1 MRDIP
6 LYLFTGFLESGKT
19 KFIQETLEDERF
31 NAGEKTLL
39 LLCEEGEEEYD
50 ISKMPSHNVYIRT
63 VEDKSEL
70 TAKNIENMLKETGAE
85 RIIVEYN
92 GMWLLQELF
101 SALPRYVVISQEL
114 CFFDANTAL
123 TYNANMRQLVYDK
136 ISTAEMIIFN
146 RTPENYDIM
155 PLHKLV
161 RGANRRADIAYEYT
175 NGYVKYDDIED
186 PLPFDVNADVINIE
200 DTDYALWFQDMMND
214 MSKYNG
220 KTLRFKGI
228 VARDG
233 KIPDDTFVV
242 GRHVMTCCAD
252 DIQYC
257 GIACD
262 WKAAKTLKT
271 NDWVIVTAKMSVG
284 NHKLYRSKGPYLT
297 ALDVAISSK
306 PEQEVAAFY

>member
-39 LLCEEGEEEYD
+39 LVCEEGEEEYD
-50 ISKMPSHNVYIRT
+50 TSKMPHKNVFIRT
-63 VEDKSEL
+63 LEDKSEL
-70 TAKNIENMLKETGAE
+70 NRKNLEDMVKQTGAE
-85 RIIVEYN
+85 RVIVEYN
-92 GMWLLQELF
+92 GMWLMEELF
-101 SALPRYVVISQEL
+101 KAMPKSFVISQEL
-114 CFFDANTAL
+114 CFCDANTIL
-123 TYNANMRQLVYDK
+123 SYNANMRQLVYDK
-136 ISTAEMIIFN
+136 LSSAELIIFN
-146 RTPENYDIM
+146 RTAENADIM

-161 RGANRRADIAYEYT
+161 RSISRRADIAYEYV

-186 PLPFDVNADVINIE
+186 PLPFDINSDIIAIE
-200 DTDYALWFQDMMND
+200 DKDYALWFQDMMND
-214 MSKYNG
+214 MSKYVG
-220 KTLRFKGI
+220 KTVKFKGI

-233 KIPDDTFVV
+233 NIPDDTFVV

-271 NDWVIVTAKMSVG
+271 NDWVIVTAKFSVG
-284 NHKLYRSKGPYLT
+284 NHRLYRSKGPYLT
-297 ALDVAISSK
+297 ALEIAKTSA
-306 PEQEVAAFY
+306 PEQTVATFY

>member
-6 LYLFTGFLESGKT
+6 LYLFTGFLDSGKT

-31 NAGEKTLL
+31 NDGEKTLL

-50 ISKMPSHNVYIRT
+50 LGRMPGDNVVVRSI
-63 VEDKSEL
+63 EKEEL
-70 TAKNIENMLKETGAE
+70 TCANLQSLIKETKAD
-85 RIIVEYN
+85 RIVVEYN
-92 GMWLLQELF
+92 GMWLLKELF
-101 SALPRYVVISQEL
+101 DAMPRECVISQEL
-114 CFFDANTAL
+114 CFCDANTAL
-123 TYNANMRQLVYDK
+123 AYNANMRQLMYDK
-136 ISTAEMIIFN
+136 LSTAEMIIFN
-146 RTPENYDIM
+146 RCSMNMDTM

-161 RGANRRADIAYEYT
+161 RGANRRADIAYEYE
-175 NGYVKYDDIED
+175 NGYVHYDDIED
-186 PLPFDVNADVINIE
+186 PLPFDADAPVIVIE
-200 DTDYALWFQDMMND
+200 DKDYALWFQDMMND
-214 MSKYNG
+214 MAKYQG
-220 KTLRFKGI
+220 KTLKFKGI

-262 WKAAKTLKT
+262 WKASKTLKT
-271 NDWVIVTAKMSVG
+271 NDWVVVTAKLSIG

-297 ALDVAISSK
+297 ATEVAVSSA
-306 PEQEVAAFY
+306 PEQEVATFY

>member
-6 LYLFTGFLESGKT
+6 LYLFTGFLDSGKT

-31 NAGEKTLL
+31 NDGEKTLL

-50 ISKMPSHNVYIRT
+50 LGRMPGDNVVVRSI
-63 VEDKSEL
+63 EKEEL
-70 TAKNIENMLKETGAE
+70 TRENLQSLIKETKAD
-85 RIIVEYN
+85 RIVVEYN
-92 GMWLLQELF
+92 GMWLLKELF
-101 SALPRYVVISQEL
+101 DAMPRECVISQEL
-114 CFFDANTAL
+114 CFCDANTAL
-123 TYNANMRQLVYDK
+123 AYNANMRQLMYDK
-136 ISTAEMIIFN
+136 LSTAEMIIFN
-146 RTPENYDIM
+146 RCSMNMDTM

-161 RGANRRADIAYEYT
+161 RGANRRADIAYEYE
-175 NGYVKYDDIED
+175 NGYVHYDDIED
-186 PLPFDVNADVINIE
+186 PLPFDVDAPVIVIE
-200 DTDYALWFQDMMND
+200 DKDYALWFQDMMND
-214 MSKYNG
+214 MAKYQG
-220 KTLRFKGI
+220 KTLKFKGI

-262 WKAAKTLKT
+262 WKASKTLKT
-271 NDWVIVTAKMSVG
+271 NDWVVVTAKLSIG

-297 ALDVAISSK
+297 ATEVAVSSA
-306 PEQEVAAFY
+306 PEQEVATFY

>member
-1 MRDIP
+1 MKDIP
-6 LYLFTGFLESGKT
+6 VYLFTGFLESGKT

-31 NAGEKTLL
+31 NAGENTLI
-39 LLCEEGEEEYD
+39 LLCEEGEEEFD
-50 ISKMPSHNVYIRT
+50 ISRMPHKNVFIHT
-63 VEDKSEL
+63 VEDKTDLNRSEL
-70 TAKNIENMLKETGAE
+70 EALVRKTKAE
-85 RIIVEYN
+85 RVIIEYN

-101 SALPRYVVISQEL
+101 NAMPQSFVISQEL
-114 CFFDANTAL
+114 CFMEAGTAL

-146 RTPENYDIM
+146 RMEENTDFM

-161 RGANRRADIAYEYT
+161 RGANRRADIAYEYK

-186 PLPFDVNADVINIE
+186 PLPFDVNAEIISIE
-200 DTDYALWFQDMMND
+200 DKDYALWFQDMMND
-214 MSKYNG
+214 MQKYLG
-220 KTLRFKGI
+220 KTVKFKGI

-233 KIPDDTFVV
+233 KIPSDTFVV

-262 WKAAKTLKT
+262 WKASATLKT
-271 NDWVIVTAKMSVG
+271 NDWVIVTARFSVG

-297 ALDVAISSK
+297 AVQVAKTSQ
-306 PEQEVAAFY
+306 PENMVATFY

>member
-1 MRDIP
+1 MKDIP
-6 LYLFTGFLESGKT
+6 LYLFTGFLDSGKT

-31 NAGEKTLL
+31 NDGEKTLL

-50 ISKMPSHNVYIRT
+50 LDKMPGDNVVVCSIEK
-63 VEDKSEL
+63 EDLSRARIQAL
-70 TAKNIENMLKETGAE
+70 LKETKAE
-85 RIIVEYN
+85 RIVVEYN
-92 GMWLLQELF
+92 GMWLLKELF
-101 SALPRYVVISQEL
+101 DAMPRECVISQEL
-114 CFFDANTAL
+114 CFCDANTAL
-123 TYNANMRQLVYDK
+123 TYNANMRQLMYDK
-136 ISTAEMIIFN
+136 LSTAEMIVFN
-146 RTPENYDIM
+146 RCGMNMDTM

-161 RGANRRADIAYEYT
+161 RGANRRADIAYEYE
-175 NGYVKYDDIED
+175 NGFVQYDDVED
-186 PLPFDVNADVINIE
+186 PLPFDVEAPVIVI
-200 DTDYALWFQDMMND
+200 DDKDYALWFQDMMND
-214 MSKYNG
+214 MSKYQD
-220 KTLRFKGI
+220 KTLKFKGI

-271 NDWVIVTAKMSVG
+271 NDWVIVTAKLSIG

-297 ALDVAISSK
+297 ATEVAISSK
-306 PEQEVAAFY
+306 PEQEVASFY